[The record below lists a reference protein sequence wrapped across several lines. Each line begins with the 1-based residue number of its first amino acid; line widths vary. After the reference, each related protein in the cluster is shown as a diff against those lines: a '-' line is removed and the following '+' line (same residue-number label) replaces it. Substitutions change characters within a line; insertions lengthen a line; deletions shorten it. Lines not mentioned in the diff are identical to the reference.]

1 MIISLIVNLLLAIV
15 ILRLVLKREKEIK
28 IVYANTVAQD
38 AEASDEHPPDP
49 SPRVESPR
57 AHRSSSAQLSSSSR
71 GLSAEADEV
80 TAPLGEAGSR
90 DKNTTAQEPIGGTG
104 NAAAA
109 AATTNDDE
117 TGYVDIDDPAQTLV
131 EMSTESYLN
140 DWSLYEVEALALRLG
155 YNKGWSVVS
164 LDTAYLQTEN
174 SYQNR
179 ELYKTFKAVWHPEVK
194 HWTLPPGR
202 DLRRAYEGGWIVN
215 GDMVYAESLRKW
227 LLIARR
233 AEIQDIVRRIIKDE
247 RRKMRLRRATKNHG

>member
-1 MIISLIVNLLLAIV
+1 MSTLPILLLASN
-15 ILRLVLKREKEIK
+15 RLVLI
-28 IVYANTVAQD
+28 ALLLLN
-38 AEASDEHPPDP
+38 
-49 SPRVESPR
+49 
-57 AHRSSSAQLSSSSR
+57 SAQ
-71 GLSAEADEV
+71 
-80 TAPLGEAGSR
+80 APVACLPR
-90 DKNTTAQEPIGGTG
+90 RMKPLLLWVKLVVVITNTTAQDPTGGTG
-104 NAAAA
+104 NVAAA

-117 TGYVDIDDPAQTLV
+117 TGYEDIDDPAQTLV

-215 GDMVYAESLRKW
+215 CDMV
-227 LLIARR
+227 
-233 AEIQDIVRRIIKDE
+233 
-247 RRKMRLRRATKNHG
+247 